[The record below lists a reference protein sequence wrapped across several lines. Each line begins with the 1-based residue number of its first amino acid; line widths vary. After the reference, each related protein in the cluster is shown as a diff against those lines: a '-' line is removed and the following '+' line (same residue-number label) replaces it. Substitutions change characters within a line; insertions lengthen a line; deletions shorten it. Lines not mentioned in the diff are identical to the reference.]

1 MKRLTLLAAFC
12 AALFPF
18 FAHAKGKVRVVS
30 TTQDP
35 AALARAVGGDRVSV
49 LALAK
54 GFQDP
59 HFLDAKPSY
68 MVELNRADLVLAIGL
83 ELEIGYLPS
92 LLTGSRNPKVMPGQ
106 PGFLDL
112 STAITPLDV
121 KPGADRSQGDVHPS
135 GNPHYWLDP
144 ENGRRMA
151 KAIAER
157 LASLDPE
164 GRETYTANLAAFE
177 KQLDEKKAAWAA
189 ALAPLAGKPI
199 VTFHASW
206 TYFAKAYDLRVVEY
220 VEPKPGIPP
229 SANHTVAVIQRM
241 QADGAKL
248 IVVESF
254 YDDRVPKLIAGKVS
268 GATVVKVPNSVGG
281 EDGIKTYFDLFDRL
295 TSALAAAAKS
305 AP

>member
-1 MKRLTLLAAFC
+1 MKRFALLTAFC
-12 AALFPF
+12 AALFPL
-18 FAHAKGKVRVVS
+18 FAQAKVRIVS

-54 GFQDP
+54 GYQDP
-59 HFLDAKPSY
+59 HFLDAKPSF

-92 LLTGSRNPKVMPGQ
+92 LLTGARNPKIRPGQ

-112 STAITPLDV
+112 STAVTPLDV
-121 KPGADRSQGDVHPS
+121 NPTADRSQGDVHPT

-157 LASLDPE
+157 LAALDPE
-164 GRETYTANLAAFE
+164 GREAYAANLAAFE
-177 KQLDEKKAAWAA
+177 RTLDEKAPVWAQR
-189 ALAPLAGKPI
+189 LAPLKGKPI

-229 SANHTVAVIQRM
+229 SANHTVDVIKRM
-241 QADGAKL
+241 KADGAKVIL
-248 IVVESF
+248 VENF
-254 YDDRVPKLIAGKVS
+254 YDTRVPKLIAGKVD
-268 GATVVKVPNSVGG
+268 GATVVTVPNSVGG
-281 EDGIKTYFDLFDRL
+281 EDSIKSYFDLFDRL
-295 TSALAAAAKS
+295 TTALAAAAKS